1 MQINKAYHCIVSA
14 ASLSC
19 SSRCRRHTRGVPKL
33 TRKLPKVVGGGKVGY
48 VEMIF
53 SAALFMPQTNSLHTY
68 THTHIHTRARAH
80 THTHAHTYIH
90 TEIFQKTH
98 ISTQGALKCRKS
110 SKSGGRKISPLP
122 SFCRML
128 SQREFINHIN
138 FFYVYSYLFENS
150 LTRGHFE

>member
-33 TRKLPKVVGGGKVGY
+33 TRKLPKVVGGGKVGH

-80 THTHAHTYIH
+80 THTCAHIH
-90 TEIFQKTH
+90 THRDFLENAYFDSGSSEMSKIIEIWGSKNFTVTKFLQNAFSKRIH
-98 ISTQGALKCRKS
+98 KS
-110 SKSGGRKISPLP
+110 HQFLLCIFL
-122 SFCRML
+122 L
-128 SQREFINHIN
+128 
-138 FFYVYSYLFENS
+138 V
-150 LTRGHFE
+150 